1 MKLDM
6 EPIRTGSRF
15 WQQIHTLAKEAFP
28 PEEYLP
34 PEKLVDMAQSP
45 DFDYLALTDGDAFV
59 GFLAVQLYGALS
71 YLFFLAI
78 DPAQRSKGYG
88 SQALEVLKDRYP
100 DKQQVVDFEMV
111 DPTAAN
117 YSQRLKRKAFYLR
130 SGYRETGL
138 FLSYFGVDY
147 EVMCRGTDFSEEAF
161 RELMLHLPVEG
172 FDPKF
177 YHK

>member
-1 MKLDM
+1 MKLNI
-6 EPIRTGSRF
+6 EPIGTDSRF
-15 WQQIHTLAKEAFP
+15 WQQINTLAVEAFP

-34 PEKLVDMAQSP
+34 PEKLVAMAQSP
-45 DFDYLALTDGDAFV
+45 DFDYLALTEEETFV
-59 GFLAVQLYGALS
+59 GFLAVQLYRDLS

-88 SQALEVLKDRYP
+88 AQALELLKARYP
-100 DKQQVVDFEMV
+100 DKQQVVDFEML

-117 YSQRLKRKAFYLR
+117 YAQRVKRKAFYLC

-147 EVMCRGTDFSEEAF
+147 EVMCRGADFSEEAF
-161 RELMLHLPVEG
+161 RGLMGHLPVEG

-177 YHK
+177 FHK